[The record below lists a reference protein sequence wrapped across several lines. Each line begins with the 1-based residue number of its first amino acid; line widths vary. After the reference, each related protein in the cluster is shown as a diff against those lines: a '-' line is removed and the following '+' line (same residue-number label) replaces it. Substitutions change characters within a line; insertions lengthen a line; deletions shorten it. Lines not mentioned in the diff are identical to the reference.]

1 MDKKFYAHTRP
12 INENGVERTE
22 YQLLSD
28 HERGVG
34 TLCGQFAEAF
44 GAQAEGHEAGVHH
57 DDGKATAAFQ
67 HRLLDNGPKVDHA
80 TAGARNIMLSN
91 NLLLAA
97 CIMGHHSGLPDLGS
111 TNDPEG
117 VPTFTGRIKKW
128 GTPAIPPLDPGYP
141 IPPVRLPQRPVTKPS
156 LYESFRTR
164 MLYSCLVDAD
174 YLDTERFM
182 KGDMPRGIGDSLETL
197 LTRLQAKLNEW
208 DNPTSALNKLRQ
220 QILQACV
227 SAAAN
232 PKGIYTLT
240 VPTGGG
246 KTTSSLA
253 FALHHAVEHGMK
265 RVIYVVP
272 YTSIIEQNADVFR
285 GILGDENVLEHH
297 SGVQFENDEENGNP
311 DPKSLAAENWD
322 SPLVITTAV
331 QFFESMYANRSSQC
345 RKLHNLANSVIIFD
359 EAQMLPLCHLMPCV
373 VAIGALVEKFGATAV
388 LCTATQPV
396 LGDLIQRFAPSHAV
410 SEICPEIPFY
420 FDKFRRVTFRQ
431 VGVLEDDALAELLC
445 AHEQVLCI
453 VNSRKAAQSIFSKLP
468 EEGRFHLSTLMVPA
482 HRRTVL
488 EEIRRRL
495 NDSLPCRVVS
505 TSLVEAGVDID
516 FPAVYRELAGLDS
529 ILQAAGRCNRE
540 GKRAAENSIV
550 TIFRRTEKAPPLFGQ
565 AIGATN
571 IALDNNADPA
581 SPQTMENYFH
591 ELRKLNGSAID
602 KIGVIDAF
610 ERGRGG
616 SLYPFRTIAEN
627 FRMIDNDTR
636 TVYIPWKDGSELIER
651 LCDGACSKK
660 LYRQLGQYAVQVY
673 DAHFQALYDA
683 GALQTADET
692 NGLDDRSAIL
702 CDLSLYDEKTGLSL
716 KADSGQAFFG

>member
-67 HRLLDNGPKVDHA
+67 HRLLDNGPKADHA

-97 CIMGHHSGLPDLGS
+97 CVMGHHSGLPDLGS

-117 VPTFTGRIKKW
+117 TPTFTGRIKKW

-156 LYESFRTR
+156 LSESFRTR

-197 LTRLQAKLNEW
+197 LTRLQAKLNAW

-311 DPKSLAAENWD
+311 DPKALAAENWD

-373 VAIGALVEKFGATAV
+373 AAIGTLVEQFGATAV

-396 LGDLIQRFAPSHAV
+396 LGDLIQQFAPSHAI

-431 VGVLEDDALAELLC
+431 VGVLEDDVLAEQLC
-445 AHEQVLCI
+445 THEQVLCI
-453 VNSRKAAQSIFSKLP
+453 VNSRKAAQAIFSQLP
-468 EEGRFHLSTLMVPA
+468 EEGSFHLSTLMVPK
-482 HRRTVL
+482 HRRAVL

-495 NDSLPCRVVS
+495 NDGLPCRVVS

-540 GKRAAENSIV
+540 GKRAAEDSIV

-581 SPQTMENYFH
+581 SPQTMENYFR

-636 TVYIPWKDGSELIER
+636 TVYIPWKDGSKLIEQ

-692 NGLDDRSAIL
+692 NALDDRSAIL

>member
-97 CIMGHHSGLPDLGS
+97 CVMGHHSGLPDLGS
-111 TNDPEG
+111 INDPEG
-117 VPTFTGRIKKW
+117 TPTFTGRIKKW

-156 LYESFRTR
+156 LSESFRTR

-182 KGDMPRGIGDSLETL
+182 KGDMPRGTGDSLETL
-197 LTRLQAKLNEW
+197 LTRLQAKLNAW

-227 SAAAN
+227 SVAAN

-311 DPKSLAAENWD
+311 DPKALAAENWD

-373 VAIGALVEKFGATAV
+373 AAIGALVEQFGATAV

-453 VNSRKAAQSIFSKLP
+453 VNSRKAAQSIFS
-468 EEGRFHLSTLMVPA
+468 
-482 HRRTVL
+482 
-488 EEIRRRL
+488 
-495 NDSLPCRVVS
+495 
-505 TSLVEAGVDID
+505 
-516 FPAVYRELAGLDS
+516 
-529 ILQAAGRCNRE
+529 
-540 GKRAAENSIV
+540 
-550 TIFRRTEKAPPLFGQ
+550 
-565 AIGATN
+565 
-571 IALDNNADPA
+571 
-581 SPQTMENYFH
+581 
-591 ELRKLNGSAID
+591 
-602 KIGVIDAF
+602 
-610 ERGRGG
+610 
-616 SLYPFRTIAEN
+616 
-627 FRMIDNDTR
+627 
-636 TVYIPWKDGSELIER
+636 
-651 LCDGACSKK
+651 
-660 LYRQLGQYAVQVY
+660 
-673 DAHFQALYDA
+673 
-683 GALQTADET
+683 
-692 NGLDDRSAIL
+692 
-702 CDLSLYDEKTGLSL
+702 
-716 KADSGQAFFG
+716 